1 MLKKKSIVDKYGIVL
16 CVIAILMIVLLIGSY
31 VLMKED
37 YERDYGV
44 FLSLDASDM
53 DKIEGYQTLVIDA
66 QYFSKEDIMHLKEQG
81 STVYSYLNVGSVE
94 NFRTYY
100 DDYSYLA
107 LGAYEN
113 WDEEQ
118 WMDVSSPV
126 WQEFLVSL
134 EEELLTK
141 GIDGFFIDNC
151 DVYYQ
156 YHTENIFEGLTV
168 ILEHLMKYD
177 MPVIINGGDT
187 YVMEFMDMHGSAHQ
201 IMTGVNQESV
211 WGEFDFETGNYIA
224 QSKDNRDYFEYYVE
238 SCRDDGLDVYLLEYT
253 TDFVLK
259 WKIKKY
265 CANNQFHYYISDSIA
280 LDG

>member
-1 MLKKKSIVDKYGIVL
+1 MLKKKSIVDKYGIL
-16 CVIAILMIVLLIGSY
+16 ICAIAILMIVLLIGSY
-31 VLMKED
+31 IVNKED
-37 YERDYGV
+37 RERDYGV

-66 QYFSKEDIMHLKEQG
+66 QYFSKEDIEYLKEQG
-81 STVYSYLNVGSVE
+81 STVYSYLNVGSIE

-100 DDYSYLA
+100 DAYSYLA

-134 EEELLTK
+134 EEELLVK

-156 YHTENIFEGLTV
+156 YHTEEIFEGLTV

-177 MPVIINGGDT
+177 RPVIINGGDT
-187 YVMEFMDMHGSAHQ
+187 YVMEFMDMYGSTHQ

-211 WGEFDFETGNYIA
+211 WSEFDFETDNYIA
-224 QSKDNRDYFEYYVE
+224 QSKDNREYFKSYVE
-238 SCRDDGLDVYLLEYT
+238 ACRDDGSEVYLLEYT

-259 WKIKKY
+259 WKIKNY
-265 CANNQFHYYISDSIA
+265 CAKNQFHYYISDSIA
-280 LDG
+280 LN

>member
-1 MLKKKSIVDKYGIVL
+1 MQKKKSIVKKYGLVICSITILIIIIFIGISIVN
-16 CVIAILMIVLLIGSY
+16 
-31 VLMKED
+31 KED
-37 YERDYGV
+37 HEREYGV
-44 FLSLDASDM
+44 FLNLDASDM
-53 DKIEGYQTLVIDA
+53 DRIEGYQTLVIDA
-66 QYFSKEDIMHLKEQG
+66 QYFSKEDIMQLKEKG
-81 STVYSYLNVGSVE
+81 STVYSYLNIGSIE

-100 DDYSYLA
+100 DAYSYLA

-118 WMDVSSPV
+118 WIDVSSPV

-134 EEELLTK
+134 EEELLAK

-156 YHTENIFEGLTV
+156 YHTEDIFEGITL

-177 MPVIINGGDT
+177 ISVIINGGDT

-211 WGEFDFETGNYIA
+211 WGKFDFETGNYIA
-224 QSKDNRDYFEYYVE
+224 QSKDNREYFESYVE
-238 SCRDDGLDVYLLEYT
+238 ACRDDGADVYLLEYT

-265 CANNQFHYYISDSIA
+265 CANNQFLYYISDSIE
-280 LDG
+280 LD